1 MGGLVSEW
9 VGGRMSQ
16 LLVLIAGWVSVL
28 IDKWSESMDIS
39 GVVDG

>member
-1 MGGLVSEW
+1 MSEW
-9 VGGRMSQ
+9 VGRRMSQ
-16 LLVLIAGWVSVL
+16 LLVLIAGRVSVL